1 MSTLNSASAS
11 SFLRDVVLAR
21 PSQGDGKAEAKF
33 YNYSTDVL
41 ELAKG
46 KKREEV
52 ANSRD
57 TLFGI
62 ELEFNHSGATLME
75 LSPLLKIGVFK
86 YDSSVDGEFVT
97 FPYTYR
103 EMVFKLKGLTAC
115 LDTLLGCNGKDQ
127 VGVGMHIHV
136 SRKAFPEQ
144 IWRNLAAYI
153 YANEEEISRLAGR
166 PANRWCR
173 YRFKNDRY
181 VAVNFQNRNT
191 VEFRMFKS
199 PGKSS
204 GVLTNLALVKSWLD
218 NAKSYPEYTP
228 MYSGDC
234 DEEDYPTVW
243 EEDDGL
249 TYADPDEGY
258 VVGGIVTVDDP
269 DEGYGVAIDLPLQ
282 EGIVV
287 ANHIAQGWAIAWVIP
302 GLYQFRN
309 YGIGGDEN
317 RCVWRDSLGVTE
329 CTVVRTSGM
338 TPNGLQWQ
346 ALSIGGTYR
355 WLSSRSGERIA
366 WSSSTANFEEH
377 YTLPYM

>member
-1 MSTLNSASAS
+1 MSVLNSAAS
-11 SFLRDVVLAR
+11 SSAFLQDVVLRR
-21 PSQGDGKAEAKF
+21 PSKGDGLGKPEF
-33 YNYSTDVL
+33 YPYSTDVL
-41 ELAKG
+41 SLAKPS
-46 KKREEV
+46 KVEEV
-52 ANSRD
+52 KQGD
-57 TLFGI
+57 KTLFGI
-62 ELEFNHSGATLME
+62 ELEFTHSGATLQE
-75 LSPLLKIGVFK
+75 LSPLLRVGVFK

-97 FPYTYR
+97 FPYTISD
-103 EMVFKLKGLTAC
+103 MVSKLKELAPC

-127 VGVGMHIHV
+127 VGVGMHVHV

-144 IWRNLAAYI
+144 VWKNLAAYI
-153 YANEEEISRLAGR
+153 YANEEEISKLAGR

-181 VAVNFQNRNT
+181 TAVNLENRNT

-199 PGKSS
+199 PSEAQ
-204 GVLTNLALVKSWLD
+204 GVLDNLALVKSWLD
-218 NAKSYPEYTP
+218 MAYSYAD
-228 MYSGDC
+228 YSPSYEWDW
-234 DEEDYPTVW
+234 EEDYSPCW
-243 EEDDGL
+243 EEDDDSS
-249 TYADPDEGY
+249 YADPDEEY
-258 VVGGIVTVDDP
+258 VVGGVVTVDDP

-309 YGIGGDEN
+309 FGGDD
-317 RCVWRDSLGVTE
+317 RCVWRDSLGIIE
-329 CTVVRTSGM
+329 CTLIRSSGM
-338 TPNGLQWQ
+338 GPNGLQWQ